1 MGPDE
6 RPGSGVTSDKPK
18 PERFA
23 TVDEIAAL
31 RTELLEKYEIINGL
45 LKARTKQLEDCE
57 KTLRKCLVAF
67 SALQAHTHTADGKPV
82 LSVGILNEAVFNS

>member
-6 RPGSGVTSDKPK
+6 RPGSGVTSEKPK
-18 PERFA
+18 PERPA
-23 TVDEIAAL
+23 TVDEMAAL
-31 RTELLEKYEIINGL
+31 RTELLEKYAIIEGL
-45 LKARTKQLEDCE
+45 LKSQTKQLTDCD